1 MTDVV
6 GWGSKAGGQNR
17 SNDDLMMG
25 GRNFARGVFGDDTFL
40 SPPLG
45 ATDWPGWFWTKRCHT
60 SFSLVLYGACGL

>member
-40 SPPLG
+40 SPPLELQIG
-45 ATDWPGWFWTKRCHT
+45 LGGFGQNDVTLH
-60 SFSLVLYGACGL
+60 SL